1 LHKLSKR
8 TEVDVHRTNKKR
20 NYLETYLTLLILS
33 ALMLTGT
40 GIFLMQFRYNPAVIN
55 IETIGLPAERIPGT
69 QKPSTGLPLFPMP
82 KGLVP
87 LSPPELFDS
96 QNLSDKI
103 DGKAELYLTAGFARL
118 QTQRFK
124 SNAASNLWLEAFI
137 YDMGTGQNAF
147 SVFSAQRREGAEPLN
162 LTQYSY
168 RTENALFLVHG
179 HYYLEIIASEASED
193 ALQPMELYSKA
204 FIDTLEVE
212 TKSVTEE
219 NLFPKPDLVDNSIS
233 LISSDAFGFNRLD
246 QVFTAVYK
254 LGDTEVMA
262 FLSHR
267 KTDREAAELAQA
279 YQEFLIAF
287 GGRHI
292 EIDLSI
298 DGAKMVDILDTYEVI
313 FSQGPYLA
321 GVREAQ
327 DRNHAQELAIRL
339 YNKLKQN

>member
-1 LHKLSKR
+1 M
-8 TEVDVHRTNKKR
+8 HRIIKKR
-20 NYLETYLTLLILS
+20 SHLEAYLSLLIL
-33 ALMLTGT
+33 AVLMLTGI
-40 GIFLMQFRYNPAVIN
+40 GIFLTQFRYNPAVIN
-55 IETIGLPAERIPGT
+55 VETIGLPAERIPGT
-69 QKPSTGLPLFPMP
+69 QKPFTGLPLFPMP
-82 KGLVP
+82 KGLVS

-103 DGKAELYLTAGFARL
+103 DGKAELYLTAGFVRL

-124 SNAASNLWLEAFI
+124 SNAASNLWLEAFV

-147 SVFSAQRREGAEPLN
+147 SVFSTQRREGAEPLN

-168 RTENALFLVHG
+168 LTENALFLVHG
-179 HYYLEIIASEASED
+179 HYYLEIIASQASED
-193 ALQPMELYSKA
+193 ALQPMELYTKA

-212 TKSVTEE
+212 TKSVAEE

-233 LISSDAFGFNRLD
+233 MISSDAFGFNRLD

-254 LGDTEVMA
+254 RGDTEVMA

-279 YQEFLIAF
+279 YQDFLIAF

-292 EIDLSI
+292 EIDLPI

-313 FSQGPYLA
+313 FTQGHFIA

-339 YNKLKQN
+339 YNKLKQNYF

>member
-1 LHKLSKR
+1 M
-8 TEVDVHRTNKKR
+8 HRTNKKR
-20 NYLETYLTLLILS
+20 SYLETYLSLLILS

-40 GIFLMQFRYNPAVIN
+40 GIFLMQFTYNPAVLY

-69 QKPSTGLPLFPMP
+69 QKTSTGIPLFPTP
-82 KGLVP
+82 KGLVS

-103 DGKAELYLTAGFARL
+103 DGKAELYLSAGFVRL

-124 SNAASNLWLEAFI
+124 SNDASNLWLEAFI

-147 SVFSAQRREGAEPLN
+147 SVFSTQRREGSESLN

-168 RTENALFLVHG
+168 RTENALFLIHG
-179 HYYLEIIASEASED
+179 HYYLEIIASEASEE

-204 FIDTLEVE
+204 FIDTFQVE
-212 TKSVTEE
+212 TKSVSEE
-219 NLFPKPDLVDNSIS
+219 NLFPKPDRVDNSIS
-233 LISSDAFGFNRLD
+233 MISSDAFGFDRFD

-254 LGDTEVMA
+254 LGDAEVMA

-267 KTDREAAELAQA
+267 KTTEEAEELAQA

-292 EIDLSI
+292 EIDLPI
-298 DGAKMVDILDTYEVI
+298 AGAKMVDILDTYEVI
-313 FSQGPYLA
+313 FSKGHFIA

-339 YNKLKQN
+339 YNKLEQNQY

>member
-1 LHKLSKR
+1 
-8 TEVDVHRTNKKR
+8 
-20 NYLETYLTLLILS
+20 
-33 ALMLTGT
+33 
-40 GIFLMQFRYNPAVIN
+40 MQFRYNPAVLN

-103 DGKAELYLTAGFARL
+103 DGKAELYLTAGFVSL
-118 QTQRFK
+118 QTRRFK
-124 SNAASNLWLEAFI
+124 SNAASNLWLEVFI

-267 KTDREAAELAQA
+267 KTDREAAELAQD

-327 DRNHAQELAIRL
+327 DRNHAKELAIRL